1 VANRNV
7 EVLPS
12 AARTTAQAV
21 ITLQASDDKAVALIF
36 TVDTTVDPA
45 AASITPSIDFFD
57 PISQSWTTI
66 LTGAAIAATGRVRLR
81 IGEGL
86 TAAANLTVND
96 VIARKFRFNM
106 AVADTDSIT
115 YSVGVEIVNR

>member
-1 VANRNV
+1 MANRNV
-7 EVLPS
+7 VVLAS
-12 AARTTAQAV
+12 AARTLLQAV
-21 ITLQASDDKAVALIF
+21 EILQSSADNAVALIF
-36 TVDTTVDPA
+36 TVDTTLDPGT
-45 AASITPSIDFFD
+45 ASITPSIAFFD
-57 PISQSWTTI
+57 PISETWTTI
-66 LTGAAIAATGRVRLR
+66 LTGAAIAATGTVRLR

-106 AVADTDSIT
+106 AVADGESMT